1 MNATLK
7 EIIKLAKETLAVTE
21 ASVLN
26 EKVEDVTKTAFVSV
40 GGKLDSIVLLAE
52 DALTLD
58 PTQDNIDRPTKHNIA
73 GGMNSPSKIQTEAF
87 ELENKDEV

>member
-7 EIIKLAKETLAVTE
+7 EIIKLAKETLEVTE
-21 ASVLN
+21 AKVLN
-26 EKVEDVTKTAFVSV
+26 EKVEEITKTAFVSV
-40 GGKLDSIVLLAE
+40 GGKLDSIILLAE

-58 PTQDNIDRPTKHNIA
+58 PKQDNIDRPERHNIA
-73 GGMNSPSKIQTEAF
+73 GSMNSPSIMQQEAF